1 METGRVIHG
10 RYLLQR
16 LIKQTAFCTVYQGTD
31 QRLQRTVAVKSVPAS
46 HMTAYKAAMKMTASF
61 SHAHII
67 GLYDL
72 VIEPDALYVVQEYVE
87 GESFVTLVQSQLSP
101 YEIAELGWQ
110 ICLALMYAGSSS
122 RRVCHGDLTPAALI
136 RDNQGAARI
145 NGFALPHNLA
155 YFERWS
161 ALGGEGIPLSETELP
176 PGQQSDARKADD
188 TRAVGLLLYQLAT
201 GSQEPPPDE
210 RLRFSRNTP
219 PELCETLARAI
230 VRKHPQNINTP
241 EALYAQLKV
250 LAEALEPAPPMP
262 VPVANYQLEEPLVSQ
277 YSPVSVGTPGTPLPG
292 RESGQGGRSLS
303 SYSGKLPALDTVAAM
318 PRETNGSLNVAGRPP
333 GYLSPS
339 PSAASKSSPALMI
352 LLLGLLAFGLFFAVG
367 YLLGHVLIH

>member
-46 HMTAYKAAMKMTASF
+46 HMMAYKAAMKMTANF

-72 VIEPDALYVVQEYVE
+72 VIEPEALYVVQEYVE
-87 GESFVTLVQSQLSP
+87 GESFAALVQSQLSP
-101 YEIAELGWQ
+101 YEIAEMGWQ

-136 RDNQGAARI
+136 RDSQGVARI

-161 ALGGEGIPLSETELP
+161 PLGGEGVPLLETELP

-210 RLRFSRNTP
+210 RLRFQRNTP
-219 PELCETLARAI
+219 PELCETLARVI
-230 VRKHPQNINTP
+230 VRQHPQNINTP
-241 EALYAQLKV
+241 EALYAQFKV
-250 LAEALEPAPPMP
+250 LAEALEPAAPMP
-262 VPVANYQLEEPLVSQ
+262 VTAANYQVEEPLVRQ
-277 YSPVSVGTPGTPLPG
+277 YSPVSVGTPVAPLSG
-292 RESGQGGRSLS
+292 RESVQGGRALS
-303 SYSGKLPALDTVAAM
+303 SYSGKLPALGTASAL

-333 GYLSPS
+333 GYLSP
-339 PSAASKSSPALMI
+339 PVQPKSSPALTI